1 MNFNKIVLLHTIYNH
16 SNYILME
23 TNVNQRILKIKKNE
37 KLTNETLSQRANV
50 SVETIKSMFSKKTNP
65 NIDTIQ
71 KIYSAFP
78 HYSLEWIICGIG
90 EMYKS
95 DDGARFIEIVA
106 GKNLSIEELRR
117 EYLRLIKVEKYLN
130 DIEKTTP
137 MVAEPLPEYNNP
149 YLVIE
154 TMKELNKQYKLDI
167 EWYKKELDKK
177 QEMIDI
183 MLSGNVTIQK

>member
-16 SNYILME
+16 SKYILME

-90 EMYKS
+90 EMYKHE
-95 DDGARFIEIVA
+95 DGERFVEIVA
-106 GKNLSIEELRR
+106 GKKLSIEELRR

-137 MVAEPLPEYNNP
+137 VAAEPLPEYNNP

-154 TMKELNKQYKLDI
+154 TLKELNKQYKIDI

-177 QEMIDI
+177 QELIDI
-183 MLSGNVTIQK
+183 MLSGNVIIQK

>member
-1 MNFNKIVLLHTIYNH
+1 
-16 SNYILME
+16 
-23 TNVNQRILKIKKNE
+23 
-37 KLTNETLSQRANV
+37 
-50 SVETIKSMFSKKTNP
+50 
-65 NIDTIQ
+65 
-71 KIYSAFP
+71 
-78 HYSLEWIICGIG
+78 
-90 EMYKS
+90 MYKS

-137 MVAEPLPEYNNP
+137 VAAEPLPEYNNP

-154 TMKELNKQYKLDI
+154 TLKELNKQYKLDI

-177 QEMIDI
+177 QELIDI
-183 MLSGNVTIQK
+183 MLSGNVIIQK

>member
-1 MNFNKIVLLHTIYNH
+1 MCLSK
-16 SNYILME
+16 
-23 TNVNQRILKIKKNE
+23 R
-37 KLTNETLSQRANV
+37 LSQC
-50 SVETIKSMFSKKTNP
+50 FQKKTNP

-106 GKNLSIEELRR
+106 GKSLSIEELRR

>member
-1 MNFNKIVLLHTIYNH
+1 
-16 SNYILME
+16 ME

-106 GKNLSIEELRR
+106 GKNLSVEDLRR

-149 YLVIE
+149 YLIIE
-154 TMKELNKQYKLDI
+154 TLKELNKQYKLDI

-183 MLSGNVTIQK
+183 MLSGNVIIQK